1 MSDYPPNLPD
11 NTNSS
16 SSPSQWERGVIE
28 KLALAGVQEQRR
40 GRRWKLFFSIIWVIY
55 GAVFIWSLL
64 RGIPAPESATDR
76 LVPHT
81 AVVKIRG
88 VIADSEAANAQA
100 IIKSVRK
107 AFENDKAQA
116 VILHINSP
124 GGSPVQ
130 SGIINE
136 ALWRLKKEHKKPLY
150 AVVGDIC
157 ASGGYYIAAAADKIY
172 VDKASLV
179 GSIGVRMDGFGFTEI
194 MKKLGVERRLMTAG
208 KDKGF
213 LDPFSP
219 VDEKQKEH
227 VQNMLNQIHQ
237 QFIDVVRKGRGKR
250 LREQEDVFSGLIW
263 TGQQAVQMGLADN
276 LGNTA
281 SVARDVV
288 KHDKVVDYTYS
299 ENMTERL
306 IKRLGMAIGQGAM
319 QATKNNPKIQ

>member
-1 MSDYPPNLPD
+1 MSDYPPNLPE
-11 NTNSS
+11 NTAENTR
-16 SSPSQWERGVIE
+16 WERSLIE
-28 KLALAGVQEQRR
+28 KLVFSSVKEQRR
-40 GRRWKLFFSIIWVIY
+40 ARRWKMFFSIIWLIY
-55 GAVFIWSLL
+55 GAVFLWNIM
-64 RGIPAPESATDR
+64 RGIPTPKTAANR

-81 AVVKIRG
+81 AVVKVHG
-88 VIADSEAANAQA
+88 VIADSENANAQA
-100 IIKSVRK
+100 IVKSVRK
-107 AFENDKAQA
+107 AFENDHAQA
-116 VILHINSP
+116 VVLHINSP

-136 ALWRLKKEHKKPLY
+136 ELWRLKKQHKKPLY

-179 GSIGVRMDGFGFTEI
+179 GSIGVRMDGFGFTET
-194 MKKLGVERRLMTAG
+194 MKKLGVERRLITAG

-250 LREQEDVFSGLIW
+250 LREQEDVFNGLIW
-263 TGQQAVQMGLADN
+263 TGQQAVQMGLADS
-276 LGNTA
+276 LGSTT

-288 KHDKVVDYTYS
+288 KHEKVVDYTYS

-306 IKRLGMAIGQGAM
+306 IKRLGMAVGQGAV
-319 QATKNNPKIQ
+319 QATKNNTKIQ